1 MHAMNLLL
9 PWLASWICHLPVSML
24 VFSCKAL
31 WWGVWARKVAFMML
45 FMPCSVFLPSLK
57 PVNETCYVY
66 MGAII
71 CSVRFGLMVSKGLL
85 FYAFSR
91 FMPCLVLLW
100 YVPVACCLL
109 TLNMAS
115 WCYSWHVSIFIKSVK
130 LIFFALLPCLFE
142 PALVWFSRSSVFI
155 FCQASWVDHCHVL
168 CCYVRV
174 Q

>member
-1 MHAMNLLL
+1 MQGFVMSESSSQRGLHN
-9 PWLASWICHLPVSML
+9 SVYDML
-24 VFSCKAL
+24 CFSAK
-31 WWGVWARKVAFMML
+31 FET
-45 FMPCSVFLPSLK
+45 
-57 PVNETCYVY
+57 VNKTCYVY

-71 CSVRFGLMVSKGLL
+71 SSVTFWLMISKGLL

-91 FMPCLVLLW
+91 IMPCLCFLW

-109 TLNMAS
+109 ALNSAS
-115 WCYSWHVSIFIKSVK
+115 WCCFWHVSIFTKSVK
-130 LIFFALLPCLFE
+130 LISFALLPCLFE
-142 PALVWFSRSSVFI
+142 PALVWFSHSSVFI